1 MIHIATLHYT
11 FLTNLSVFRLKNYNL
26 DIKKKQTYF
35 PYKRDTIM
43 ATELDTILIS
53 LI

>member
-26 DIKKKQTYF
+26 DIKKNKHIF
-35 PYKRDTIM
+35 PIRETQ
-43 ATELDTILIS
+43 S
-53 LI
+53 WPQN